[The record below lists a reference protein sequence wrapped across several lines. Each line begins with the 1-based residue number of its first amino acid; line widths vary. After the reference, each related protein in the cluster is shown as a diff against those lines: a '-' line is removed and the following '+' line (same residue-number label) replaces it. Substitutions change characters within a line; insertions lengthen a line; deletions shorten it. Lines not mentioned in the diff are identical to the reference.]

1 MIIGNTGAEVLTTM
15 LSWVQGA
22 HRLCSAAVL
31 GSSLSCWGLP
41 DSQNGKCV
49 LARLAG
55 RPKPSLCTC
64 CPSLTP
70 ALPLSL
76 PCTGALTQEEQEA
89 MIASL
94 KSASRST
101 AFEQWLGA
109 VRSSGAAGGG
119 GSAGGSA
126 GGSGSSSPKDGDA
139 GGADAAGGAAGGGPP
154 GAAAAAAGGA
164 AGGPLSHQEELAATL
179 AEVAE
184 YLAQQGI
191 AGRPQQPADPSS
203 IAADSSSFK

>member
-1 MIIGNTGAEVLTTM
+1 
-15 LSWVQGA
+15 
-22 HRLCSAAVL
+22 
-31 GSSLSCWGLP
+31 
-41 DSQNGKCV
+41 
-49 LARLAG
+49 
-55 RPKPSLCTC
+55 
-64 CPSLTP
+64 
-70 ALPLSL
+70 
-76 PCTGALTQEEQEA
+76 

-109 VRSSGAAGGG
+109 VRSSTAAAPGG

-126 GGSGSSSPKDGDA
+126 GGSGSGSPKEGGEAGPGAGEDG
-139 GGADAAGGAAGGGPP
+139 GGTGAAGA
-154 GAAAAAAGGA
+154 AAAAAAGGGN
-164 AGGPLSHQEELAATL
+164 GGTLSHQEELAATL

-191 AGRPQQPADPSS
+191 AGRTQPADPSS